1 MAKGEILNPRKT
13 VAFKKV
19 THKTLGEAVVGRESF
34 IGPSSRGGSI
44 AEVGEETGMLPS
56 HLRDAMQ
63 SHKPSYVVKS
73 YNTPVAWYGEKGW
86 VVPDVKYS
94 RTTSRLQGGIR
105 RSINAHF
112 ADAHNSARS

>member
-1 MAKGEILNPRKT
+1 MAKGEVFGNKK

-112 ADAHNSARS
+112 ADAHNNARG

>member
-1 MAKGEILNPRKT
+1 MARR
-13 VAFKKV
+13 V
-19 THKTLGEAVVGRESF
+19 THKNLGEAVSARESF
-34 IGPSSRGGSI
+34 VGPSSRGGSI
-44 AEVGEETGMLPS
+44 AEVGTETGMLPS
-56 HLRDAMQ
+56 HLAEAMR

-86 VVPDVKYS
+86 VVPDVRYS

-112 ADAHNSARS
+112 ADAHNNARD